1 MDGQREP
8 GQRLA
13 VEYGQRVVDSLYD
26 ILDFVDMAA
35 NLTSV
40 GRERYNEDINLRLAG
55 EAICHRMGEAAARL
69 LHTDHG
75 RFAAAHPEIDWVGIR
90 GLRNVVAHQYEGVDH
105 RIIWNALVT
114 EFPADAVKIRALLR
128 D

>member
-1 MDGQREP
+1 MD

-40 GRERYNEDINLRLAG
+40 GSERYNDDINLRLAG

-69 LHTDHG
+69 LYTDHG

-128 D
+128 E

>member
-1 MDGQREP
+1 MD

-13 VEYGQRVVDSLYD
+13 VEYGQRVVDCLYD
-26 ILDFVDMAA
+26 ILGFADMAA
-35 NLTSV
+35 NLTSA
-40 GRERYNEDINLRLAG
+40 GSERYNEDIDLRLAG

-90 GLRNVVAHQYEGVDH
+90 GLRNVVAHQCEGVDH

-114 EFPADAVKIRALLR
+114 EFPADAVKI
-128 D
+128 

>member
-1 MDGQREP
+1 MD

-13 VEYGQRVVDSLYD
+13 VEYGQRVVDCLYD
-26 ILDFVDMAA
+26 ILDFVEMAA
-35 NLTSV
+35 NLTST

-75 RFAAAHPEIDWVGIR
+75 RFTDAHPEIDWVGIR

-114 EFPADAVKIRALLR
+114 EFPADAVKI
-128 D
+128 

>member
-1 MDGQREP
+1 MDGLREP

-35 NLTSV
+35 NLTSA
-40 GRERYNEDINLRLAG
+40 GRDRYNEDINLRLAG

-75 RFAAAHPEIDWVGIR
+75 RFTDAYPDIDWVGIR
-90 GLRNVVAHQYEGVDH
+90 GLRTVVAHQYDGVDP
-105 RIIWNALVT
+105 RLIWNALVT
-114 EFPADAVKIRALLR
+114 EFPADAVKIRAMLR
-128 D
+128 E

>member
-40 GRERYNEDINLRLAG
+40 GSERYNDDINLRLAG
-55 EAICHRMGEAAARL
+55 EAICRRMGEAAARL
-69 LHTDHG
+69 LHTDRG

-114 EFPADAVKIRALLR
+114 EFPADALKIRALLR
-128 D
+128 E

>member
-1 MDGQREP
+1 MGGRREP

-13 VEYGQRVVDSLYD
+13 EEHGQRVVDCLYD
-26 ILDFVDMAA
+26 VLEFVEMAA
-35 NLTSV
+35 NLTSA

-55 EAICHRMGEAAARL
+55 EAICHRMGGAAARL

-114 EFPADAVKIRALLR
+114 EFPADAVKVRALLR